1 MSKNILNT
9 IIEHKLGEVAAR
21 KKEMSIAQLE
31 SMPLFEKTPSSLKA
45 SIQQDGKTGIIAEFK
60 RQSPSKGVI
69 NDQANVDIV
78 TSAYEQYGAS
88 GISVLT
94 DQSFFGGSL
103 ADLSIAVNR
112 SIPVLRKEFMVD
124 EFQIIEAKAYGA
136 SAILLIA
143 ACLDVQNGIAVLNG
157 KRNTGDFAM
166 SCEVTLKI
174 NTLGVKLFPNPV
186 NSVTKVKITNVPPL
200 NETFNLS
207 IWTTEGAMISNTKE
221 TGYNLFQG
229 MTMDLS
235 RLVAGS
241 YVLKIESS
249 NFIDA
254 IKFIKAN

>member
-1 MSKNILNT
+1 MQEPFIKCFIVLNKIGVNKNRVNAMNK
-9 IIEHKLGEVAAR
+9 KLGIIV
-21 KKEMSIAQLE
+21 IAVCGG
-31 SMPLFEKTPSSLKA
+31 LKLSA
-45 SIQQDGKTGIIAEFK
+45 
-60 RQSPSKGVI
+60 QSPVFMMSSIGSM
-69 NDQANVDIV
+69 AG
-78 TSAYEQYGAS
+78 TSS
-88 GISVLT
+88 SV
-94 DQSFFGGSL
+94 
-103 ADLSIAVNR
+103 
-112 SIPVLRKEFMVD
+112 
-124 EFQIIEAKAYGA
+124 
-136 SAILLIA
+136 SALNFKSNA

-157 KRNTGDFAM
+157 KRNTGTFAM

-207 IWTTEGAMISNTKE
+207 IWTTEGAMISTSKE

>member
-1 MSKNILNT
+1 MNK
-9 IIEHKLGEVAAR
+9 KLGIIV
-21 KKEMSIAQLE
+21 IAVCGG
-31 SMPLFEKTPSSLKA
+31 LKLSA
-45 SIQQDGKTGIIAEFK
+45 
-60 RQSPSKGVI
+60 QSPVFMMSSIGSM
-69 NDQANVDIV
+69 AG
-78 TSAYEQYGAS
+78 TSS
-88 GISVLT
+88 SV
-94 DQSFFGGSL
+94 
-103 ADLSIAVNR
+103 
-112 SIPVLRKEFMVD
+112 
-124 EFQIIEAKAYGA
+124 
-136 SAILLIA
+136 SALNFKSNA

-157 KRNTGDFAM
+157 KRNTGTFAM

-207 IWTTEGAMISNTKE
+207 IWTTEGAMISTSKE